1 MLASLIPST
10 SSLLKG
16 LASDLIGTFFRTLE
30 HWVTTGTTWVLG
42 ETWRALSATTEPI
55 VTGAAFDS
63 EYHVMVLIAVG
74 AVLPLLGLAV
84 IQAIA
89 HQDAGG
95 LLRTAFIR
103 LPMAVLL
110 TGVVIE
116 IVSLGLTA
124 TDRASS
130 SLLATGGAPSAS
142 LFLHLEVAL
151 AVIGGSNAA
160 AFGGLL
166 LVAVVAVISFVL
178 WIELAVRSA
187 AVAVAALFLPLALAG
202 LVWPA
207 TSHWARRLGETLT
220 ALVLMKLVMAAVLAL
235 AAGALAASS
244 GGIASVVEGLAL
256 LGLTACSPYAL
267 FRLVP
272 MIEAGAMSHLEGARP
287 ASTVK
292 GETWSMVS
300 SPVRELLDAKSGG
313 AGSGAA
319 PDSGSPM
326 PPPPARPEAALGSDG
341 SASAD
346 AGTSGATAGGSGG
359 GSAAA
364 DVAASGASAGGG
376 SAVDA
381 GTTAGG
387 SGGAGA
393 GGDIAAGAAH
403 ADATPGGQL
412 GAAGWTQ
419 RMVDHEALRNPGGG
433 HAGE

>member
-1 MLASLIPST
+1 VGVLASLIPST

-16 LASDLIGTFFRTLE
+16 LASDLIGAFFRTLE
-30 HWVTTGTTWVLG
+30 RWVTTGTTWVLG

-55 VTGAAFDS
+55 VTGTAFDS

-74 AVLPLLGLAV
+74 VILPLLGLAV

-272 MIEAGAMSHLEGARP
+272 MIEAGAVSHLEGVRQ
-287 ASTVK
+287 ASTVRQ
-292 GETWSMVS
+292 EAWSMAS
-300 SPVRELLDAKSGG
+300 SALRDVMGAK
-313 AGSGAA
+313 GSG
-319 PDSGSPM
+319 S
-326 PPPPARPEAALGSDG
+326 
-341 SASAD
+341 
-346 AGTSGATAGGSGG
+346 GGSGSG
-359 GSAAA
+359 TPQLPQQPSTALGNSNSVPGSTQ
-364 DVAASGASAGGG
+364 
-376 SAVDA
+376 
-381 GTTAGG
+381 GTSETA
-387 SGGAGA
+387 AGA
-393 GGDIAAGAAH
+393 PAAGAAH
-403 ADATPGGQL
+403 HGPRGTE
-412 GAAGWTQ
+412 GWTQ
-419 RMVDHEALRNPGGG
+419 HMVDFQAGRNPGGG
-433 HAGE
+433 DAGG